1 MNQSLL
7 SLIRP
12 NVHGSLLCT
21 NVFNHICRAIFPKLT
36 QSMKMCIVA
45 ICYPIVFVHWSGY
58 IFFSVCDA
66 NSGHVHWVLTTTW
79 MNTHI
84 RIIDNNAVQLW
95 HMAAIGLS
103 EFWKIAPQLY
113 TSWRLLCRP
122 LGFIIMAVFSQRTLF
137 SECWRVKLWFE
148 IKLGYFWTDFHIFFT
163 VGLIGACTSTSCLT

>member
-21 NVFNHICRAIFPKLT
+21 NVFNHICRAVFPKLT

-66 NSGHVHWVLTTTW
+66 NSVHVHWVLTTTW

-84 RIIDNNAVQLW
+84 RIIDNNAVQIW

-103 EFWKIAPQLY
+103 EFWKIAPQFVPKNRNRAFANSISSMVKQFRTLCILIRQW
-113 TSWRLLCRP
+113 SRLFVLLIQIRRVIQFRRTWSTD
-122 LGFIIMAVFSQRTLF
+122 FIIGHPNS
-137 SECWRVKLWFE
+137 
-148 IKLGYFWTDFHIFFT
+148 
-163 VGLIGACTSTSCLT
+163 

>member
-1 MNQSLL
+1 MKIISSNYMNQSLL

-21 NVFNHICRAIFPKLT
+21 NVFNHICRAVFPKLT

-45 ICYPIVFVHWSGY
+45 ICYAIVFVHWSGY

-84 RIIDNNAVQLW
+84 RIIDNNAVQIW

-103 EFWKIAPQLY
+103 EFWKIAPQL
-113 TSWRLLCRP
+113 WPKNLWIVIP
-122 LGFIIMAVFSQRTLF
+122 LP
-137 SECWRVKLWFE
+137 
-148 IKLGYFWTDFHIFFT
+148 
-163 VGLIGACTSTSCLT
+163 

>member
-1 MNQSLL
+1 MKIISSNYMNQSLL

-45 ICYPIVFVHWSGY
+45 ICYAIVFVHWSGY

-84 RIIDNNAVQLW
+84 RIIDNNAVQIW

-103 EFWKIAPQLY
+103 EFWKITPQLEY
-113 TSWRLLCRP
+113 FLDIFSVQRP
-122 LGFIIMAVFSQRTLF
+122 NVT
-137 SECWRVKLWFE
+137 
-148 IKLGYFWTDFHIFFT
+148 KLGSKNHWPNTYMWVHFGWGRRSSRGQYGSFYH
-163 VGLIGACTSTSCLT
+163 

>member
-1 MNQSLL
+1 MKIISSNYMNQSLL

-45 ICYPIVFVHWSGY
+45 ICYAIVFVHWSGY

-84 RIIDNNAVQLW
+84 RIIDNNAVQIW

-103 EFWKIAPQLY
+103 EFWKTAPQL
-113 TSWRLLCRP
+113 
-122 LGFIIMAVFSQRTLF
+122 I
-137 SECWRVKLWFE
+137 FE
-148 IKLGYFWTDFHIFFT
+148 IMICNDRFAIPVLKYLNPFCSGTEVKFHDFCQRFKYSCSCKAHIW
-163 VGLIGACTSTSCLT
+163 